1 MGTSKKCRNPLFS
14 VMINTCI
21 SVSQIAVLQIRE
33 AAQAL
38 FLAELR
44 RIGPEG
50 RKCVVDDWSPYL
62 PSYVDPA
69 MSLLAEHQQTQG
81 SHSDHQDDDAD
92 EEDQILGGEPK
103 LLRNLSWVA
112 IFLGKV

>member
-1 MGTSKKCRNPLFS
+1 MDVPWIVF
-14 VMINTCI
+14 
-21 SVSQIAVLQIRE
+21 QIRE

-81 SHSDHQDDDAD
+81 SHSDHQDDDID
-92 EEDQILGGEPK
+92 EEDQILGGMY
-103 LLRNLSWVA
+103 A
-112 IFLGKV
+112 KVKEQARSA

>member
-1 MGTSKKCRNPLFS
+1 M
-14 VMINTCI
+14 
-21 SVSQIAVLQIRE
+21 
-33 AAQAL
+33 

-81 SHSDHQDDDAD
+81 SHTDQQDDDID
-92 EEDQILGGEPK
+92 EEDQILGGEQQQLPTE
-103 LLRNLSWVA
+103 
-112 IFLGKV
+112 